1 MTYKTFE
8 EISIGDIVSYNRVWG
23 YVLARF
29 DDVKQIK
36 IVDEYTDDKIVV
48 DYRRV
53 QLLQKFDLNTTYED
67 DMLRQDPRR
76 LK

>member
-29 DDVKQIK
+29 DDTKTVK
-36 IVDEYTDDKIVV
+36 IVDEFTDDHIMV

-53 QLLQKFDLNTTYED
+53 QVIQKFED
-67 DMLRQDPRR
+67 S
-76 LK
+76 

>member
-36 IVDEYTDDKIVV
+36 IVDEYTDGKIMV

>member
-29 DDVKQIK
+29 DDTKTVK
-36 IVDEYTDDKIVV
+36 IVDEFTDDRILV

-53 QLLQKFDLNTTYED
+53 QVIQKFED
-67 DMLRQDPRR
+67 S
-76 LK
+76 

>member
-8 EISIGDIVSYNRVWG
+8 EISIGDIVSHNRVWG

-29 DDVKQIK
+29 DDTKTVKI
-36 IVDEYTDDKIVV
+36 IDEYTDDRIVV

-53 QLLQKFDLNTTYED
+53 QLLQKFED
-67 DMLRQDPRR
+67 S
-76 LK
+76 